1 MGGGGVSASECPYC
15 RKLSWR
21 KDQLAIE
28 IKMPRFGLTMKQ
40 GKLSKWLKKEGDS
53 VQKGEP
59 LFEVETEK
67 ITNVVQSVGS
77 GILFQIVVPAGKTVP
92 VGAVLAILAEEGERP
107 ERIEGIQVRP
117 AEDAPQAAAASGQPA
132 QAALG
137 GSREAYVPA
146 TPAAKRL
153 ARELG
158 VDLSRVPATGRE
170 GRVTEEDV
178 RRYHAQGP
186 PRPKITPVAA
196 EMALKAGLDVSALT
210 GTGEGGKITKEDV
223 ERALGSAP
231 PAARPEAARPRSI
244 PFSGMRR
251 AIAERMHASLH
262 DAAQLTLFTEVD
274 VTEMAAFLESL
285 RQQKVAGG
293 EAFRV
298 SANDMV
304 LLAVSRVLRQ
314 FPILNS
320 SLVEEEILLHDRV
333 DLGMAVAL
341 PDGLIV
347 PKIRNADRK
356 SLLEIAR
363 EARELARK
371 AREGALTPDEVVDG
385 TFTVTNLGAF
395 GVDGFTPV
403 LNPPETAIL
412 GVGRIVEKPAV
423 HRGRIEARSFMTLSL
438 TIDHRVVDGAP
449 AAEFLQALA
458 RHLTHPTMFLVS

>member
-1 MGGGGVSASECPYC
+1 M
-15 RKLSWR
+15 
-21 KDQLAIE
+21 AIE

-40 GKLSKWLKKEGDS
+40 GKLSKWLKKEGER
-53 VQKGEP
+53 VQRGEP

-67 ITNVVQSVGS
+67 ITNVVQSVGT
-77 GILFQIVVPAGKTVP
+77 GILFQIVVPAGRTVP
-92 VGAVLAILAEEGERP
+92 VGTVLGILAEEGERP

-117 AEDAPQAAAASGQPA
+117 AEEAPMAAAASG
-132 QAALG
+132 AAPSAASG
-137 GSREAYVPA
+137 GKEGYIQA

-153 ARELG
+153 AKELG

-223 ERALGSAP
+223 ERALGSAA

-285 RQQKVAGG
+285 RQQRAGG
-293 EAFRV
+293 EAVRV

-320 SLVEEEILLHDRV
+320 TLAEEEILLHDRV

-341 PDGLIV
+341 SDGLIV

-423 HRGRIEARSFMTLSL
+423 HRGRIEVRSFMTLSL

-458 RHLTHPTMFLVS
+458 RHLTHPTLFLVS

>member
-1 MGGGGVSASECPYC
+1 V
-15 RKLSWR
+15 
-21 KDQLAIE
+21 AIE

-40 GKLSKWLKKEGDS
+40 GKLSKWLKKEGER
-53 VQKGEP
+53 VRKGEP

-77 GILFQIVVPAGKTVP
+77 GILFQIVVPAGRTVP
-92 VGAVLAILAEEGERP
+92 VGTVLGILAEEGERP

-117 AEDAPQAAAASGQPA
+117 AEEAPMAAAASG
-132 QAALG
+132 AAPSAGSG
-137 GSREAYVPA
+137 GKEGYIQA

-153 ARELG
+153 AKELG

-178 RRYHAQGP
+178 RRYHAHGP

-196 EMALKAGLDVSALT
+196 EIALKAGLDVSALT

-231 PAARPEAARPRSI
+231 PAARPRSI

-274 VTEMAAFLESL
+274 VTEMAAFLDSL
-285 RQQKVAGG
+285 RQQGAGG
-293 EAFRV
+293 EAVRV

-320 SLVEEEILLHDRV
+320 TLVEEEILLHDRV

-341 PDGLIV
+341 SDGLIV

-403 LNPPETAIL
+403 LNPPETAVL

-423 HRGRIEARSFMTLSL
+423 HRGRIEVRSFMTLSL

-458 RHLTHPTMFLVS
+458 RHLTHPTLFLVS

>member
-1 MGGGGVSASECPYC
+1 M
-15 RKLSWR
+15 
-21 KDQLAIE
+21 AIE

-40 GKLSKWLKKEGDS
+40 GKLSKWLKKEGDP

-92 VGAVLAILAEEGERP
+92 VGTVLGILAEEGERP
-107 ERIEGIQVRP
+107 ERIDGIQVRK
-117 AEDAPQAAAASGQPA
+117 AEEAPQTAVASGQPA
-132 QAALG
+132 PAAS
-137 GSREAYVPA
+137 GSSPEAYVPA

-153 ARELG
+153 ARDLG
-158 VDLSRVPATGRE
+158 LDLSRIPATGRE

-178 RRYHAQGP
+178 RKYHAQGP
-186 PRPKITPVAA
+186 SRPKITPVAA
-196 EMALKAGLDVSALT
+196 EMASKAGLDVSALT
-210 GTGEGGKITKEDV
+210 GTGEGGRITKEDV
-223 ERALGSAP
+223 EKALGSAP
-231 PAARPEAARPRSI
+231 SAARASEARTRSI

-285 RQQKVAGG
+285 RRQGAGG
-293 EAFRV
+293 EAVRV
-298 SANDMV
+298 STNDMV

-320 SLVEEEILLHDRV
+320 TLMEEEILLHDRV

-395 GVDGFTPV
+395 DVDGFTPV

-423 HRGRIEARSFMTLSL
+423 CRGRIEVRSFLTLSL

-458 RHLTHPTMFLVS
+458 RHLTHPTLFLVS

>member
-1 MGGGGVSASECPYC
+1 M
-15 RKLSWR
+15 
-21 KDQLAIE
+21 AIE

-40 GKLSKWLKKEGDS
+40 GKLSKWLKREGEP

-92 VGAVLAILAEEGERP
+92 VGAVLGILAEEGERP
-107 ERIEGIQVRP
+107 ERIEGILVRP
-117 AEDAPQAAAASGQPA
+117 AEEAPALAAGSGAAAG
-132 QAALG
+132 AAG
-137 GSREAYVPA
+137 DSKEAYVPA

-158 VDLSRVPATGRE
+158 VDLSRVAATGRE

-178 RRYHAQGP
+178 RRYHAQSP
-186 PRPKITPVAA
+186 PPPKITPVAA
-196 EMALKAGLDVSALT
+196 EIACKAGLNVSKIA

-223 ERALGSAP
+223 ERALATPQPS
-231 PAARPEAARPRSI
+231 ARPEAASPRPM

-274 VTEMAAFLESL
+274 VTEMSLFLDCL
-285 RQQKVAGG
+285 RQQGAGG
-293 EAFRV
+293 EPVRV
-298 SANDMV
+298 SVNDMV
-304 LLAVSRVLRQ
+304 LLAVSRVLKQ

-320 SLVEEEILLHDRV
+320 TLVGEEILLHDRV
-333 DLGMAVAL
+333 DLGMAVAV
-341 PDGLIV
+341 PGGLIV

-356 SLLEIAR
+356 SLMEIAR

-371 AREGALTPDEVVDG
+371 AREGTLTPDEVVDG
-385 TFTVTNLGAF
+385 TFTVTNLGSF
-395 GVDGFTPV
+395 GVDGFTPI

-412 GVGRIVEKPAV
+412 GVGRVIEKPAV
-423 HRGRIEARSFMTLSL
+423 REGRIEVRSLMTLSL

-449 AAEFLQALA
+449 AAEFFQALA
-458 RHLTHPTMFLVS
+458 CHLTHPSLLLIS

>member
-1 MGGGGVSASECPYC
+1 MAV
-15 RKLSWR
+15 
-21 KDQLAIE
+21 E

-40 GKLSKWLKKEGDS
+40 GRLSKWLKKEGDK
-53 VQKGEP
+53 VEKGEP

-67 ITNVVQSVGS
+67 ITNVVQSVAS
-77 GILFQIVVPAGKTVP
+77 GILFQIVVPAGRTVP
-92 VGAVLAILAEEGERP
+92 VGAVLAIVAEAGETP
-107 ERIEGIQVRP
+107 ERIEGILVLP
-117 AEDAPQAAAASGQPA
+117 AEEAPRAAAASGQ
-132 QAALG
+132 AASAVG
-137 GSREAYVPA
+137 TGREAYVPA

-178 RRYHAQGP
+178 RKAHAQGCAS
-186 PRPKITPVAA
+186 PKITPVAA
-196 EMALKAGLDVSALT
+196 EMARKAGLDVSALA

-223 ERALGSAP
+223 ERALASGRPS
-231 PAARPEAARPRSI
+231 ARPEAGPLRSI

-274 VTEMAAFLESL
+274 VTEVASFLDSL
-285 RQQKVAGG
+285 RQQGTSG
-293 EAFRV
+293 ETVRV
-298 SANDMV
+298 SVNDV
-304 LLAVSRVLRQ
+304 ILFAVSRVLGQ

-320 SLVEEEILLHDRV
+320 TLAGEEILLHDRV
-333 DLGMAVAL
+333 DLGMAVAV

-347 PKIRNADRK
+347 PKIRDADRK
-356 SLLEIAR
+356 TLVEIAR

-371 AREGALTPDEVVDG
+371 AREGSLTPDEVVDG

-423 HRGRIEARSFMTLSL
+423 HKARIEVRSLMTLSL

-458 RHLTHPTMFLVS
+458 RHLTHPALLLIS

>member
-1 MGGGGVSASECPYC
+1 MAV
-15 RKLSWR
+15 
-21 KDQLAIE
+21 E

-40 GKLSKWLKKEGDS
+40 GKLSKWLKKEGDK
-53 VQKGEP
+53 VEKGEP

-67 ITNVVQSVGS
+67 ITNVVQSVAS
-77 GILFQIVVPAGKTVP
+77 GILFQIVVPAGCTVP
-92 VGAVLAILAEEGERP
+92 VGAVLAIVAEAGETP
-107 ERIEGIQVRP
+107 ERIEGIPVRP
-117 AEDAPQAAAASGQPA
+117 SEEASQAVAASGQAAPA
-132 QAALG
+132 VGTGA
-137 GSREAYVPA
+137 EAYVPA

-178 RRYHAQGP
+178 RKYHARGP
-186 PRPKITPVAA
+186 TPLKITPVAA
-196 EMALKAGLDVSALT
+196 EMARKAGLDVSALA

-223 ERALGSAP
+223 ERALASER
-231 PAARPEAARPRSI
+231 PAAGTEAGPSRSI

-274 VTEMAAFLESL
+274 VTETAAFLESL
-285 RQQKVAGG
+285 RQQGTSGQPV
-293 EAFRV
+293 RV
-298 SANDMV
+298 SMNDLV
-304 LLAVSRVLRQ
+304 LLAVSRVLVQ
-314 FPILNS
+314 FPVLNS
-320 SLVEEEILLHDRV
+320 TLEGEQILLHDRV
-333 DLGMAVAL
+333 DLGMAVAV
-341 PDGLIV
+341 PNGLIV

-371 AREGALTPDEVVDG
+371 ARDGALTPDEVVDG

-395 GVDGFTPV
+395 GVDGFTPI

-423 HRGRIEARSFMTLSL
+423 HKGRIEVRSLMTLSL

-449 AAEFLQALA
+449 AADFLHALA
-458 RHLTHPTMFLVS
+458 RHLTHPALLLVS